1 MPALADSFLRLP
13 LAHRGLH
20 DRHAH
25 RPENSRA
32 ALQAAIAAGYGAE
45 IDVQLSADGHAMVF
59 HDSDLDRLTPDTG
72 PLRLRHRAE
81 LCRIPLLGGAEHIP
95 TLEDILALVA
105 GRIPL
110 LIEIK
115 DQSGLLGSSGVGPLE
130 QAVAAA
136 LDGYD
141 GPVAAMSFNPHAVS
155 TFAQLAPRCP
165 RGLVTAGFDRDHWPH
180 LSEGLRARLR
190 DIPDY
195 DSCEASF
202 VSHEASDLA
211 NPRIAALKAHGAKIL
226 CWTIRNADAERAA
239 RRIADNITFEGY
251 LPDIPAPAAAS

>member
-1 MPALADSFLRLP
+1 MPSLPDAFVKLP

-32 ALQAAIAAGYGAE
+32 ALTAAIKAGYGAE

-59 HDSDLDRLTPDTG
+59 HDTDLDRLTPDTG
-72 PLRLRHRAE
+72 PLRARHRTE
-81 LCRIPLLGGAEHIP
+81 LRRIPLLGGAEHIP
-95 TLEDILALVA
+95 ALDDILTLVA

-115 DQSGLLGSSGVGPLE
+115 DQSGVLGSTDVGPLE
-130 QAVAAA
+130 QAVADALAA
-136 LDGYD
+136 YD
-141 GPVAAMSFNPHAVS
+141 GPVAVISFNPYAI
-155 TFAQLAPRCP
+155 TTMAQLAPRCP
-165 RGLVTAGFDRDHWPH
+165 RGLVSAGFGRDRWPH
-180 LSEGLRARLR
+180 LPNDLRERLR

-195 DSCEASF
+195 DSCGASF
-202 VSHEASDLA
+202 ISHEAADLD
-211 NPRIAALKAHGAKIL
+211 NPRVAALKAHGAGIL
-226 CWTIRNADAERAA
+226 CWTIRSVKAERAA

-251 LPDIPAPAAAS
+251 LPEIPS

>member
-1 MPALADSFLRLP
+1 MPSLPDTFLRLP

-20 DRHAH
+20 DRHVH

-32 ALQAAIAAGYGAE
+32 ALGAAIAAGYGAE
-45 IDVQLSADGHAMVF
+45 IDVQLSADDHAMVF
-59 HDSDLDRLTPDTG
+59 HDSTLDRLTPDTG
-72 PLRLRHRAE
+72 PLRARHRTE
-81 LCRIPLLGGAEHIP
+81 LCRIPLLGGSEHIP
-95 TLEDILALVA
+95 ALDEVLRFVA

-115 DQSGLLGSSGVGPLE
+115 DQSGVLGSTDVGPLE
-130 QAVAAA
+130 QAVADA
-136 LDGYD
+136 LARYE
-141 GPVAAMSFNPHAVS
+141 GPVAVMSFNPHAVS
-155 TFAQLAPRCP
+155 TLAQLAPRCP

-180 LSEGLRARLR
+180 LSEALRARLR

-195 DSCEASF
+195 DSCSASF

-211 NPRIAALKAHGAKIL
+211 NPRIAALKAHGARIL
-226 CWTIRNADAERAA
+226 CWTIRSPDAERNA

-251 LPDIPAPAAAS
+251 LPDIPAP